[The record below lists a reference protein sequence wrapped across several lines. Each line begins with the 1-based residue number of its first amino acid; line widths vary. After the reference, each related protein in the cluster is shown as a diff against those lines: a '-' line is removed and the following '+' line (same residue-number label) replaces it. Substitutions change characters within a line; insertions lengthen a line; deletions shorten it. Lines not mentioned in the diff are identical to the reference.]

1 MHKKENVKW
10 SGRLT
15 KNLGLK
21 ITSFLLAIGLWLLV
35 VNIDDPVVRWT
46 YLDVPVTIKNADVI
60 TNQGMIYEVLDGT
73 DVIPRVT
80 VYAPRS
86 VGENISKSDIVATAD
101 MNTLNSL
108 NILQVEFSVPKV
120 GSSKVSDIRGSTDSV
135 HVSIENK
142 KNVQKVLK
150 TNIIGE
156 APEGYVVGNV
166 TTDQNLV
173 RVSGAES
180 VVDRVESANINIDMN
195 TLSEFTSDITTS
207 VPVRLYDEEG
217 NEVEGSTL
225 TKNPENVMIT
235 IEILST
241 KDVPL
246 RFEVDGE
253 PADGYGLTGMVSSDV
268 QTVRIAGRRSALNSM
283 SEIVIPAEAFDLSG
297 ISEETTME
305 IDVCDYLPE
314 NVQMA
319 DKSTSMPVN
328 VTIGV
333 ERETTTDYTLR
344 AEDVRITNIPEGKT
358 CELEGLEE
366 EYTVSVT
373 GIRSVMSNISAGD
386 LEAVLD
392 VAAWMREQGLKELP
406 AGKYSVTLQ
415 YNTPEQTELER
426 PVTVILA
433 VSEGTEENTE
443 E

>member
-1 MHKKENVKW
+1 MDKKEKW
-10 SGRLT
+10 SRRLT

-21 ITSFLLAIGLWLLV
+21 IVSFLLAVTLWLLV

-73 DVIPRVT
+73 DIISRVT

-108 NILQVEFSVPKV
+108 NTLQVEFSIPKV
-120 GSSKVSDIRGSTDSV
+120 GSSKVSDIKGSTDSV
-135 HVSIENK
+135 RISIENK

-150 TNIIGE
+150 TNITGE

-173 RVSGAES
+173 RVAGAES
-180 VVDRVESANINIDMN
+180 VVDRVDSANINIDMS

-207 VPVRLYDEEG
+207 VPIRLYDADG

-246 RFEVDGE
+246 RFDVEGE
-253 PADGYGLTGMVSSDV
+253 PAEGYGLNGAVTADI
-268 QTVRIAGRRSALNSM
+268 QTVRIAGRRSVLGNVN
-283 SEIVIPAEAFDLSG
+283 EIVVPAEAFDLSEIHG
-297 ISEETTME
+297 ETTVT
-305 IDVCDYLPE
+305 IDVCDYLPD

-319 DKSTSMPVN
+319 DKSTSLPVN
-328 VTIGV
+328 VTIGA
-333 ERETTTDYTLR
+333 ERETTTAYTLR
-344 AEDVRITNIPEGKT
+344 AEDVQITNVPEGLT
-358 CELEGLEE
+358 CDLEGLEE
-366 EYTVSVT
+366 EYTLSLT
-373 GIRSVMSNISAGD
+373 GIRSAMSD
-386 LEAVLD
+386 LTARDLTGVLD
-392 VAAWMREQGLKELP
+392 VTAWMQEQSIQELLP
-406 AGKYSVTLQ
+406 GRYSVTLQ
-415 YNTPEQTELER
+415 YNNPEHTEAER
-426 PVTVILA
+426 PVTATLV
-433 VSEGTEENTE
+433 VSEGTEEGTE

>member
-1 MHKKENVKW
+1 MDKKEKW
-10 SGRLT
+10 SRRLT

-21 ITSFLLAIGLWLLV
+21 IVSFLLAVTLWLLV

-73 DVIPRVT
+73 DIISRVT

-108 NILQVEFSVPKV
+108 NTLQVEFSIPKV
-120 GSSKVSDIRGSTDSV
+120 GSSKVSDIKGSTDSV
-135 HVSIENK
+135 RISIENK

-150 TNIIGE
+150 TNITGE

-173 RVSGAES
+173 RVAGAES
-180 VVDRVESANINIDMN
+180 VVDRVDSANINIDMS

-207 VPVRLYDEEG
+207 VPIRLYDADG

-246 RFEVDGE
+246 RFDVEGE
-253 PADGYGLTGMVSSDV
+253 PAEGYGLNGAVAADI
-268 QTVRIAGRRSALNSM
+268 QTVRIAGRRSVLGNVN
-283 SEIVIPAEAFDLSG
+283 EIVVPAEAFDLSEIHG
-297 ISEETTME
+297 ETTVT
-305 IDVCDYLPE
+305 IDVCDYLPD

-319 DKSTSMPVN
+319 DKSTSLPVN
-328 VTIGV
+328 VTIGA
-333 ERETTTDYTLR
+333 ERETTTAYTLR
-344 AEDVRITNIPEGKT
+344 AEDVQITNVPEGLT
-358 CELEGLEE
+358 CDLEGLEE
-366 EYTVSVT
+366 EYTLSLT
-373 GIRSVMSNISAGD
+373 GIRSAMSD
-386 LEAVLD
+386 LTARDLTGVLD
-392 VAAWMREQGLKELP
+392 VTAWMQEQSIQELLP
-406 AGKYSVTLQ
+406 GRYSVTLQ
-415 YNTPEQTELER
+415 YNNPEHTEVER
-426 PVTVILA
+426 PVTATLV
-433 VSEGTEENTE
+433 VSEGTEEGTE

>member
-1 MHKKENVKW
+1 MDKKDKW
-10 SGRLT
+10 SRRLT

-21 ITSFLLAIGLWLLV
+21 IISFLLAVTLWLLV

-120 GSSKVSDIRGSTDSV
+120 GSKISDIRGSTDNV
-135 HVSIENK
+135 RVSIENK
-142 KNVQKVLK
+142 KNIQKVLE
-150 TNIIGE
+150 TNVIGE

-173 RVSGAES
+173 RVAGAES
-180 VVDRVESANINIDMN
+180 VVNRVDSAVINIDMS

-207 VPVRLYDEEG
+207 VPVRLYDADG

-246 RFEVDGE
+246 RFEAGGE
-253 PADGYGLTGMVSSDV
+253 PAEGYGLTGAVTADV
-268 QTVRIAGRRSALNSM
+268 QTVRIAGRRSALANVN
-283 SEIVIPAEAFDLSG
+283 EIVIPAEAFDLS
-297 ISEETTME
+297 EAREDTTIE

-319 DKSTSMPVN
+319 DRKTSMPVN

-333 ERETTTDYTLR
+333 ERETTIGYTLR
-344 AEDVRITNIPEGKT
+344 AEDVQITNAPEGLV

-366 EYTVSVT
+366 EYTVSVR
-373 GIRSVMSNISAGD
+373 GIRSVMSEVDGGG
-386 LEAVLD
+386 LTAVLD
-392 VAAWMREQGLKELP
+392 IAAWMREQEISELRP
-406 AGKYSVTLQ
+406 GRYSANLQ
-415 YNTPEQTELER
+415 FNNPEHTELER
-426 PVTVILA
+426 PVTVTLA
-433 VSEGTEENTE
+433 VSERTEESTE

>member
-1 MHKKENVKW
+1 MDKKEKRPR
-10 SGRLT
+10 RLT

-21 ITSFLLAIGLWLLV
+21 IISFLLAMTLWLLV

-108 NILQVEFSVPKV
+108 NTLQVEFSVPKV
-120 GSSKVSDIRGSTDSV
+120 GSQISDIRGSTDSV
-135 HVSIENK
+135 RVSIENK
-142 KNVQKVLK
+142 KNVQLVLK
-150 TNIIGE
+150 TNVRGD

-173 RVSGAES
+173 RVSGTES
-180 VVDRVESANINIDMN
+180 VVNRVASAGINIDMSS
-195 TLSEFTSDITTS
+195 LSEFTSDITTS

-225 TKNPENVMIT
+225 SKNPESVMIT

-241 KDVPL
+241 KEVPL
-246 RFEVDGE
+246 RFEVEGE
-253 PADGYGLTGMVSSDV
+253 PADGYGLNGVVTSDV
-268 QTVRIAGRRSALNSM
+268 ETVRIAGRRGAVNAV
-283 SEIVIPAEAFDLSG
+283 SEIVIPAEAIDVTD
-297 ISEETTME
+297 ISEDMTTE
-305 IDVCDYLPE
+305 VDICDYLPE
-314 NVQMA
+314 NIQMA
-319 DKSTSMPVN
+319 DKSSSMPVN
-328 VTIGV
+328 VTVGV
-333 ERETTTDYTLR
+333 ERETTTEYTLQ
-344 AEDVRITNIPEGKT
+344 AKDVKLVNVPEGLE

-366 EYTVSVT
+366 EYTVAVT
-373 GIRSVMSNISAGD
+373 GIRSAMNGLTEKD

-392 VAAWMREQGLKELP
+392 VAEWMHEQGMRELVP
-406 AGKYSVTLQ
+406 GKYLVTLQ
-415 YNTPEQTELER
+415 YNNPDHTEIER
-426 PVTVILA
+426 PVTA
-433 VSEGTEENTE
+433 SMTVSEVTEEE
-443 E
+443 AQE

>member
-1 MHKKENVKW
+1 MDKKEKW
-10 SGRLT
+10 SKRLT

-21 ITSFLLAIGLWLLV
+21 IVSFLLAVTLWLLV

-108 NILQVEFSVPKV
+108 NTLQVEFSVPKV

-135 HVSIENK
+135 RVSIENK

-166 TTDQNLV
+166 STDQNLV

-180 VVDRVESANINIDMN
+180 VVDRVDSANINIDMS

-207 VPVRLYDEEG
+207 VPVRLYDVDG

-246 RFEVDGE
+246 RFGVEGE
-253 PADGYGLTGMVSSDV
+253 PMDGYGLNGMVTSDV
-268 QTVRIAGRRSALNSM
+268 QTVRIAGRRSVIGNVN
-283 SEIVIPAEAFDLSG
+283 EIVIPAEAFDLAEVR
-297 ISEETTME
+297 EETTMTV
-305 IDVCDYLPE
+305 DVCDYLPD

-328 VTIGV
+328 VTVGV
-333 ERETTTDYTLR
+333 ERKTTATYTLR
-344 AEDVRITNIPEGKT
+344 AEDVQITNVPEGLV

-366 EYTVSVT
+366 EYTISLI
-373 GIRSVMSNISAGD
+373 GIRSVMNGINARD
-386 LEAVLD
+386 LVGVLD
-392 VAAWMREQGLKELP
+392 IAAWMQEQGLQELLP
-406 AGKYSVTLQ
+406 GSYSVSLQ
-415 YNTPEQTELER
+415 YNNPEYTKLER
-426 PVTVILA
+426 PVTATLT
-433 VSEGTEENTE
+433 VSEGTEESAE

>member
-1 MHKKENVKW
+1 MDKKEKW
-10 SGRLT
+10 SRRLT

-21 ITSFLLAIGLWLLV
+21 IVSFLLAVTLWLLV

-73 DVIPRVT
+73 DIISRVT

-108 NILQVEFSVPKV
+108 NTLQVEFSIPKV
-120 GSSKVSDIRGSTDSV
+120 GSSKVSDIKGSTDSV
-135 HVSIENK
+135 RISIENK

-150 TNIIGE
+150 TNITGE

-173 RVSGAES
+173 RVAGAES
-180 VVDRVESANINIDMN
+180 VVDRVDSANINIDMS

-207 VPVRLYDEEG
+207 VPIRLYDADG

-246 RFEVDGE
+246 RFDVEGE
-253 PADGYGLTGMVSSDV
+253 PAEGYGLNGAVTADI
-268 QTVRIAGRRSALNSM
+268 QTVRIAGRRSVLGNVN
-283 SEIVIPAEAFDLSG
+283 EIVVPAEAFDLSEIHG
-297 ISEETTME
+297 ETTVT
-305 IDVCDYLPE
+305 IDVCDYLPD

-319 DKSTSMPVN
+319 DKSMSLPVN
-328 VTIGV
+328 VTIGA
-333 ERETTTDYTLR
+333 ERETTTAYTLR
-344 AEDVRITNIPEGKT
+344 AEDVQITNVPEGLT
-358 CELEGLEE
+358 CDLEGLEE
-366 EYTVSVT
+366 EYTLSLT
-373 GIRSVMSNISAGD
+373 GIRSAMSD
-386 LEAVLD
+386 LTARDLTGVLD
-392 VAAWMREQGLKELP
+392 VTAWMQEQSIQELLP
-406 AGKYSVTLQ
+406 GRYSVTLQ
-415 YNTPEQTELER
+415 YNNPEHTEVER
-426 PVTVILA
+426 PVTATLV
-433 VSEGTEENTE
+433 VSEGTEEGTE

>member
-1 MHKKENVKW
+1 MDKKEKLKW
-10 SGRLT
+10 TQRLT
-15 KNLGLK
+15 KNFGLK
-21 ITSFLLAIGLWLLV
+21 IVSFLLAIMLWLLV

-46 YLDVPVTIKNADVI
+46 FLDVPVTIKNADVI

-73 DVIPRVT
+73 DVISRVT

-120 GSSKVSDIRGSTDSV
+120 GSKVSDIRGSTDSMR
-135 HVSIENK
+135 VSIENK
-142 KNVQKVLK
+142 KNIQKVLK
-150 TNIIGE
+150 TNINGE

-173 RVSGAES
+173 RVAGPES
-180 VVDRVESANINIDMN
+180 VVDRVASANINIDMN
-195 TLSEFTSDITTS
+195 ALSEFTSDIQTS
-207 VPVRLYDEEG
+207 VPVRLYDVDG

-225 TKNPENVMIT
+225 TKNPDSVRIT

-253 PADGYGLTGMVSSDV
+253 TAEGYGFTGEIVGDV
-268 QTVRIAGRRSALNSM
+268 QTVRIAGRRSSIANVN
-283 SEIVIPAEAFDLSG
+283 EIVIPAEAFDLS
-297 ISEETTME
+297 EARENTMIE

-319 DKSTSMPVN
+319 DKSTSVPVH

-333 ERETTTDYTLR
+333 ERETIERYTLR
-344 AEDVRITNIPEGKT
+344 SEDVRILNVPEGVI
-358 CELEGLEE
+358 CELEDLEE
-366 EYTVSVT
+366 EYTLSLVGVGSVIS
-373 GIRSVMSNISAGD
+373 GIEARD
-386 LEAVLD
+386 LEATFD
-392 VAAWMREQGLKELP
+392 VAAWMQEQEMQELLP
-406 AGKYSVTLQ
+406 GRYSVTLQ
-415 YNTPEQTELER
+415 YNNPEHTEVEGPITATL
-426 PVTVILA
+426 V
-433 VSEGTEENTE
+433 VSEGTEEGTE

>member
-1 MHKKENVKW
+1 MNKKEKVKW
-10 SGRLT
+10 SRRLT
-15 KNLGLK
+15 RNLGLK
-21 ITSFLLAIGLWLLV
+21 IISFLLAMSLWLLV

-86 VGENISKSDIVATAD
+86 VGENINKSDIVATAD

-108 NILQVEFSVPKV
+108 NVLQVEFSVPKV
-120 GSSKVSDIRGSTDSV
+120 GNKVSDIRGSADSV
-135 HVSIENK
+135 KVSIENK
-142 KNVQKVLK
+142 KNIQMVLQ
-150 TNIIGE
+150 TSVEGE

-173 RVSGAES
+173 RVAGPES
-180 VVDRVESANINIDMN
+180 IVNRVDSAMIHIDMS

-207 VPVRLYDEEG
+207 VPVRLYDADG
-217 NEVEGSTL
+217 VEVEGGTL
-225 TKNPENVMIT
+225 TKNPENVMIN

-253 PADGYGLTGMVSSDV
+253 PADGYGLNGVVTSDV
-268 QTVRIAGRRSALNSM
+268 QTVRIAGRRSVLGGVN
-283 SEIVIPAEAFDLSG
+283 EIVVPAEAFDVTE
-297 ISEETTME
+297 ISEDMTAE
-305 IDVCDYLPE
+305 IDICDYLPE

-319 DKSTSMPVN
+319 DKRTSVPVN

-333 ERETTTDYTLR
+333 ERETTSEYELR
-344 AEDVRITNIPEGKT
+344 AEDVQVINVPEGLE
-358 CELEGLEE
+358 CGLEGLDER
-366 EYTVSVT
+366 YVVSVT
-373 GIRSVMSNISAGD
+373 GIRSAMSTLDSTS

-392 VAAWMREQGLKELP
+392 VAAWMHEQNMRELLP
-406 AGKYSVTLQ
+406 GRYTVSLQ
-415 YNTPEQTELER
+415 FNNPEYTDIDR
-426 PVTVILA
+426 PVTA
-433 VSEGTEENTE
+433 TMTVSEVTEGDTEE
-443 E
+443 

>member
-1 MHKKENVKW
+1 MDKKEKW
-10 SGRLT
+10 SKRLT

-21 ITSFLLAIGLWLLV
+21 IISFLLAVTLWLLV
-35 VNIDDPVVRWT
+35 VNIDDPIVRWT

-108 NILQVEFSVPKV
+108 NTLQVEFSVPKV

-135 HVSIENK
+135 RVSIENK

-166 TTDQNLV
+166 STDQNLV

-180 VVDRVESANINIDMN
+180 VVDRVDSANINIDMS

-207 VPVRLYDEEG
+207 VPVRLYDVDG

-246 RFEVDGE
+246 RFEVEGE
-253 PADGYGLTGMVSSDV
+253 PMEGYGLNGMVTSDV
-268 QTVRIAGRRSALNSM
+268 QTVRIAGRRSAIGNVN
-283 SEIVIPAEAFDLSG
+283 EIVIPAEAFNLAE
-297 ISEETTME
+297 IQEETTVT
-305 IDVCDYLPE
+305 IDVCDYLPD

-328 VTIGV
+328 VTVGV
-333 ERETTTDYTLR
+333 ERETTAAYTLQ
-344 AEDVRITNIPEGKT
+344 AEDVQITNVPEGLV
-358 CELEGLEE
+358 CELESLEE
-366 EYTVSVT
+366 EYTVSLT
-373 GIRSVMSNISAGD
+373 GIRSVMNGISARD
-386 LEAVLD
+386 LTGVID
-392 VAAWMREQGLKELP
+392 VAAWMQEQGLQELLP
-406 AGKYSVTLQ
+406 GSYSVSLQ
-415 YNTPEQTELER
+415 FNNPEYTKVER
-426 PVTVILA
+426 PVMATLT
-433 VSEGTEENTE
+433 VSEGTEESAE

>member
-1 MHKKENVKW
+1 MDKKEKLKW
-10 SGRLT
+10 SRRLT

-21 ITSFLLAIGLWLLV
+21 LVSFLLAIMLWLLV

-46 YLDVPVTIKNADVI
+46 FLDVPVTIKNADVI

-120 GSSKVSDIRGSTDSV
+120 GSKVSDIRGSTDSMR
-135 HVSIENK
+135 VSIENK
-142 KNVQKVLK
+142 KNIQKVLK
-150 TNIIGE
+150 TIVNGE

-173 RVSGAES
+173 RVSGPES
-180 VVDRVESANINIDMN
+180 VVDRVASANINIDMS
-195 TLSEFTSDITTS
+195 TLSEFTSDIQTS
-207 VPVRLYDEEG
+207 VPVRLYDADG
-217 NEVEGSTL
+217 NEVEGRTL

-246 RFEVDGE
+246 RFDVDGE
-253 PADGYGLTGMVSSDV
+253 TAEGYGLTGAVTSDV
-268 QTVRIAGRRSALNSM
+268 QTVRIAGRRSAIANV
-283 SEIVIPAEAFDLSG
+283 SEIVIPAEAFDLT
-297 ISEETTME
+297 EAQEDVTQE
-305 IDVCDYLPE
+305 IDVCGYLPE

-319 DKSTSMPVN
+319 DKSTSLPVH

-333 ERETTTDYTLR
+333 ESETTSTYTLR
-344 AEDVRITNIPEGKT
+344 SEDVQILNVPEGLV

-366 EYTVSVT
+366 EYTLSLA
-373 GIRSVMSNISAGD
+373 GIRSVMSDISARD
-386 LEAVLD
+386 LTAVFD
-392 VAAWMREQGLKELP
+392 VAAWMHEQGMRELLP
-406 AGKYSVTLQ
+406 GDYTVTLQ
-415 YNTPEQTELER
+415 YDNPEHTRVQR
-426 PVTVILA
+426 PVTVTLA
-433 VSEGTEENTE
+433 VSEVTEESTE

>member
-1 MHKKENVKW
+1 MDKKEKW
-10 SGRLT
+10 SRRLT

-21 ITSFLLAIGLWLLV
+21 IVSFLLAVTLWLLV

-73 DVIPRVT
+73 DIISRVT

-108 NILQVEFSVPKV
+108 NTLQVEFSIPKV
-120 GSSKVSDIRGSTDSV
+120 GSSKVSDIKGSTDSV
-135 HVSIENK
+135 RISIENK

-150 TNIIGE
+150 TNITGE

-173 RVSGAES
+173 RVAGAES
-180 VVDRVESANINIDMN
+180 VVDRVDSANINIDMS

-207 VPVRLYDEEG
+207 VPIRLYDADG

-246 RFEVDGE
+246 RFDVEGE
-253 PADGYGLTGMVSSDV
+253 PAEGYGLNGAVTADI
-268 QTVRIAGRRSALNSM
+268 QTVRIAGRRSVLGNVN
-283 SEIVIPAEAFDLSG
+283 EIVVPAEAFDLSEIHG
-297 ISEETTME
+297 ETTVT
-305 IDVCDYLPE
+305 IDVCDYLPD

-319 DKSTSMPVN
+319 DKSTSLPVN
-328 VTIGV
+328 VTIGA
-333 ERETTTDYTLR
+333 ERETTTAYTLR
-344 AEDVRITNIPEGKT
+344 AEDVQITNVPEGLT
-358 CELEGLEE
+358 CDLEGLEE
-366 EYTVSVT
+366 EYTLSLT
-373 GIRSVMSNISAGD
+373 GIRSAMSD
-386 LEAVLD
+386 LTARDLTGVLD
-392 VAAWMREQGLKELP
+392 VTAWMQEQSIQELLP
-406 AGKYSVTLQ
+406 GRYSVTLQ
-415 YNTPEQTELER
+415 YNNPEHTEVER
-426 PVTVILA
+426 PVTATLV
-433 VSEGTEENTE
+433 VSEGTEEGTE